1 MGKALAGFILIGALL
16 GVGALIH
23 FNTMDEVR
31 GVVVTEKERITT
43 GYGENI
49 SSKYLIFTDGE
60 VFENNDSLFAL
71 KWNSSDIYGRIKVG
85 QTCDFTVT
93 GWRLPFLSSYRN
105 ILTASCR

>member
-1 MGKALAGFILIGALL
+1 MGKALAGFILI
-16 GVGALIH
+16 GALIH

-43 GYGENI
+43 GSGENI

-60 VFENNDSLFAL
+60 VFENTDSLFAL